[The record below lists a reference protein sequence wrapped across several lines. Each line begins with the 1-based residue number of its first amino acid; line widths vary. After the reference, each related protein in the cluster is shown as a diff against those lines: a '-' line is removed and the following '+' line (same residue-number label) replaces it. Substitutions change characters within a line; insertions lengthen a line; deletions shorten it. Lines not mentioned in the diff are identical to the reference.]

1 MSFNTIPEGIESIRQ
16 GEILVVVDAPDRE
29 NEGDLVMAAEK
40 ATPEAIN
47 FMAKSGR
54 GMICLPAT
62 SQRLKELELFEMVS
76 DNTSKMSTAFTV
88 TIDAKEVKT
97 GISAQE
103 RSMTIQQ
110 FINPEASA
118 DDFLRPGHIFP
129 LKATEGGVLRRAGHT
144 EAAIDLCKLAGL
156 QPAGVI
162 CEILSE
168 DGTMARAPELI
179 TFAKQHK
186 LV

>member
-47 FMAKSGR
+47 FMAKYGR

-110 FINPEASA
+110 FINP
-118 DDFLRPGHIFP
+118 IFS
-129 LKATEGGVLRRAGHT
+129 VLYRLLNTVQVPKGFSIAR
-144 EAAIDLCKLAGL
+144 L
-156 QPAGVI
+156 QRYR
-162 CEILSE
+162 L
-168 DGTMARAPELI
+168 
-179 TFAKQHK
+179 
-186 LV
+186 LVTSFSFVYSS